1 MIGGTYM
8 LKNRCFLMISVLL
21 LTAAVVGCS
30 SSPSNAPADDL
41 RTEALSAYQKI
52 LEAAPEL
59 EGEHEELADASF
71 GYEQNLEKF
80 GDHYDQFALS
90 DLDQDGVPE
99 LIALTVVN
107 FRWTPV
113 SVYTYADGEAVLL
126 KNPSDAQSP
135 VTFEQNSS
143 ANGAYAIYLCGEN
156 HIHSVWQ
163 GTNPIGEA
171 VEENYAYALEGT
183 TLVLKDCPA
192 GENENTVYF
201 SDIAKANSAENRDA
215 IMQ

>member
-1 MIGGTYM
+1 M

-21 LTAAVVGCS
+21 LTAALVGCS
-30 SSPSNAPADDL
+30 SSPSAAPADDPQ
-41 RTEALSAYQKI
+41 TEALSAYRSI
-52 LEAAPEL
+52 LEAAPAL

-71 GYEQNLEKF
+71 GYEQNLKKF
-80 GDHYDQFALS
+80 GEHYDQFALS
-90 DLDQDGVPE
+90 DLNQDDVPE

-126 KNPSDAQSP
+126 KNPLDAQSP

-143 ANGAYAIYLCGEN
+143 ANGTYAIYLCEEN

-201 SDIAKANSAENRDA
+201 SDIAKANFAENRDA

>member
-126 KNPSDAQSP
+126 KNPLDAQSP

-143 ANGAYAIYLCGEN
+143 ANGAYAVYFCEEN
-156 HIHSVWQ
+156 HIHSVWR
-163 GTNPIGEA
+163 GISPVGEA
-171 VEENYAYALEGT
+171 EENYAYALEGT

-192 GENENTVYF
+192 GENENTVNF